1 MLYLGCSGF
10 QYADWK
16 ETFYPKGMEEGKYL
30 SYYYKFFNSV
40 EIDSTYYSF
49 PGEKTVDS
57 WISKIR
63 GKGDFLYSLKFP
75 REVTHDPAGITD
87 KSIETARDFV
97 TRVLLPIKNSGFL
110 GSALLQLSPFLDP
123 VKDQSMLERLEMLFN
138 SIYSDYRISVE
149 IRNRNFLDNKVL
161 PVFLSMLKKFNVAL
175 ATVDSPGLPYFYYPT
190 SSFSYVRF
198 HGRNYDLWYGKGEL
212 KGRLNKY
219 DYLYSEEEL
228 LPWVDRIRAMGEE
241 VFIYFNNHAQAK
253 AAINAAEFQKYL
265 GLKIVRKES
274 QTNLNAF

>member
-16 ETFYPKGMEEGKYL
+16 ETFYPKGMEESKYL
-30 SYYYKFFNSV
+30 LYYYRFFNSV

-49 PGEKTVDS
+49 PGEKTVNS
-57 WISKIR
+57 WISKIQ
-63 GKGDFLYSLKFP
+63 GKEDFLYSLKFP
-75 REVTHDPAGITD
+75 REVTHDQEGITD
-87 KSIETARDFV
+87 KSIETAKEFV
-97 TRVLLPIKNSGFL
+97 TKVILPIQNSGLL

-123 VKDQSMLERLEMLFN
+123 LRDEQVLERLEKLFT
-138 SIYSDYRISVE
+138 SIHSDYRLSVE
-149 IRNRNFLDNKVL
+149 IRNKNFLANNIL
-161 PVFLSMLKKFNVAL
+161 PGFLSLLKKYNVAL
-175 ATVDSPGLPYFYYPT
+175 VSVDSPGLPIFYYPT

-228 LPWVDRIRAMGEE
+228 VPWVERVRTMGDE

-253 AAINAAEFQKYL
+253 AAVNAAEFQKYM
-265 GLKIVRKES
+265 GIKIVRKES

>member
-16 ETFYPKGMEEGKYL
+16 ETFYPKGMEESKYL
-30 SYYYKFFNSV
+30 LYYYRFFNSV

-49 PGEKTVDS
+49 PGEKTVNS
-57 WISKIR
+57 WISKIQ
-63 GKGDFLYSLKFP
+63 GKEDFLYSLKFP
-75 REVTHDPAGITD
+75 REVTHDQEGITD
-87 KSIETARDFV
+87 KSIETAKEFV
-97 TRVLLPIKNSGFL
+97 TKVILPIQNSGLL

-123 VKDQSMLERLEMLFN
+123 LRDEQVLERLEKLFT
-138 SIYSDYRISVE
+138 SIHSDYRLSVE
-149 IRNRNFLDNKVL
+149 IRNKNFLANNIL
-161 PVFLSMLKKFNVAL
+161 PGFLSLLKKYNVAL
-175 ATVDSPGLPYFYYPT
+175 VSVDSPGLPFFYYPT

-228 LPWVDRIRAMGEE
+228 VPWVERVRTMGDE

-253 AAINAAEFQKYL
+253 AAVNAAEFQKYM
-265 GLKIVRKES
+265 GIKIVRKES

>member
-1 MLYLGCSGF
+1 MIYLGCSGF
-10 QYADWK
+10 QYPDWK

-30 SYYYKFFNSV
+30 LYYYKFFNSV

-57 WISKIR
+57 WISKLK
-63 GKGDFLYSLKFP
+63 GKEDFLCSLKFP
-75 REVTHDPAGITD
+75 REVTHDPDGITE
-87 KSIETARDFV
+87 KSIETAKEFV
-97 TRVLLPIKNSGFL
+97 AKVLLPIKNAGFL

-123 VKDQSMLERLEMLFN
+123 LKNQHVLADLENLFN
-138 SIYSDYRISVE
+138 SISSNYRLAVE
-149 IRNRNFLDNKVL
+149 VRNKNYLDSSILPTFLNI
-161 PVFLSMLKKFNVAL
+161 LKKFRVSL
-175 ATVDSPGLPYFYYPT
+175 VSVDSPGLPYFYYPT
-190 SSFSYVRF
+190 TTFSYVRF

-228 LPWVDRIRAMGEE
+228 IPWVERVRAMEEE

-253 AAINAAEFQKYL
+253 AAVNAVEFQKYL
-265 GLKIVRKES
+265 GIKIVRKET